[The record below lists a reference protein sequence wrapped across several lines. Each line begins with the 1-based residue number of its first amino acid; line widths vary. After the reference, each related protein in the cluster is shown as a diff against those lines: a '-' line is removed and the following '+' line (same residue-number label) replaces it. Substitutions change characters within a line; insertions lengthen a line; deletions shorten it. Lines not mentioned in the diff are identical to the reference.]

1 MYLDMYV
8 ALALYINKYIYISIY
23 LSLYI
28 KVFLSLSLS
37 FSRCA
42 DWIHVA
48 VVGLASTRHGL
59 FPDELADSNDL
70 YASFSA
76 ERESHVSRHFGANF
90 LPTF

>member
-1 MYLDMYV
+1 M
-8 ALALYINKYIYISIY
+8 
-23 LSLYI
+23 
-28 KVFLSLSLS
+28 
-37 FSRCA
+37 
-42 DWIHVA
+42 A